1 MSIMEIRNI
10 RYSYDDKRNVL
21 KNVNAE
27 LEAGKMYAILG
38 SSGCGKT
45 TLLSLLGGLDS
56 PICTNLIKILAFVT
70 CPFFVFQ
77 QKNPQNTQERHP
89 QKEG

>member
-27 LEAGKMYAILG
+27 LEAGNMYAILG
-38 SSGCGKT
+38 
-45 TLLSLLGGLDS
+45 
-56 PICTNLIKILAFVT
+56 
-70 CPFFVFQ
+70 
-77 QKNPQNTQERHP
+77 
-89 QKEG
+89 

>member
-21 KNVNAE
+21 KSVNAE

-38 SSGCGKT
+38 ASG
-45 TLLSLLGGLDS
+45 
-56 PICTNLIKILAFVT
+56 
-70 CPFFVFQ
+70 
-77 QKNPQNTQERHP
+77 
-89 QKEG
+89 